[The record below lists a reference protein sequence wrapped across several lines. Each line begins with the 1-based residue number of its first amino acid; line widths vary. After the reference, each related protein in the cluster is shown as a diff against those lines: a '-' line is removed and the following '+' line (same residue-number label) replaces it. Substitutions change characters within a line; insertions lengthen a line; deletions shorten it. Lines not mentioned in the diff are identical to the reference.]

1 MLIENEL
8 SKKYVEF
15 SHRRKKNKINK
26 IARSDLYNCKKF
38 QDQKHNALDQDIYIY
53 ININIFW
60 ICTHS
65 ANTAANNTE
74 LVDTGSS

>member
-1 MLIENEL
+1 MLLI
-8 SKKYVEF
+8 K
-15 SHRRKKNKINK
+15 
-26 IARSDLYNCKKF
+26 
-38 QDQKHNALDQDIYIY
+38 IY

-74 LVDTGSS
+74 LVDTGSLN

>member
-1 MLIENEL
+1 MLNFPTGE
-8 SKKYVEF
+8 KKI
-15 SHRRKKNKINK
+15 KLNK

-38 QDQKHNALDQDIYIY
+38 QDQKHNALDQDIYIYIY